1 MSKNSKLLCMALCIC
16 IVLTMALSGC
26 GNTTPSSEDRSADK
40 STASVTSAVEAEPE
54 LEPYEVVWYFGG
66 NGSEPNEKLVEDE
79 IGKYL
84 KDKINTTVDIV
95 TFPLGELAQK
105 VQTIIASGEK
115 ADLFFSC
122 SWLLPYLDIGR
133 NGLAI
138 EITDEMLNKYAPHA
152 KEVLG
157 EKWLPGAKVDGKLY
171 HLPCNK
177 EVGAQGGVL
186 LNKALVDKYKFDIN
200 TIKKYEDLTPML
212 QTIKDNETGVYP
224 MGTCG
229 NDTAS
234 QLTGCYGNWSG
245 KNMLIN
251 FPMNGT
257 KWVTVFDIPENVEV
271 FKVAKKFYD
280 AGFVRK
286 DAVTVGDVT
295 PDLKA
300 GKVFATHMQ
309 LKPGKAAEMANTT
322 PGIEWVQVGLTDCVI
337 RSGDV
342 TGSMMAIPVTCPN
355 PERVLQFY
363 DYFYHDVNML
373 TLVNYGVENL
383 HWVKV
388 DDKTIDY
395 APGTEGGTKSGWR
408 PPHSIWM
415 VGDQFKNYLL
425 KGENPNKY
433 ADLTKFNSDCKPF
446 GDSLGFL
453 FDPSK
458 CQNAFDKLDASGSD
472 QYNLLVLG
480 CAGDVDAAIAKQMK
494 IWNDAGLQEVLAEY
508 NKQYEAFLAAKK

>member
-1 MSKNSKLLCMALCIC
+1 MRKISKLLCMAICIC
-16 IVLTMALSGC
+16 MVLTMALTGCTKSGTESEGTP
-26 GNTTPSSEDRSADK
+26 GNQ
-40 STASVTSAVEAEPE
+40 STAADTPTVATEAE

-84 KDKINTTVDIV
+84 KDKINTTVDII

-115 ADLFFSC
+115 ADLVFSC
-122 SWLLPYLDIGR
+122 SWLFPYLDVAR
-133 NGLAI
+133 NGLAV
-138 EITDEMLNKYAPHA
+138 EITDEMLNMYAPHA

-157 EKWLPGAKVDGKLY
+157 EKWLPGAEVDGKLY

-186 LNKALVDKYKFDIN
+186 LNKALVDKYKFDIS

-212 QTIKDNETGVYP
+212 QTIKDNEPDVYP
-224 MGTCG
+224 LGTCG
-229 NDTAS
+229 NDTAG
-234 QLTGCYGNWSG
+234 QLTACYGNWSG
-245 KNMLIN
+245 QNLLIN

-257 KWVTVFDIPENVEV
+257 KWVTVFDIPECVEV
-271 FKVAKKFYD
+271 FRVTKKFYD
-280 AGFVRK
+280 AGFVRQ
-286 DAVTVGDVT
+286 DAVTVSDVN

-342 TGSMMAIPVTCPN
+342 TGSMMTIPKTCPK
-355 PERVLQFY
+355 PERVLMFY
-363 DYFYHDVNML
+363 DYFYHDINML
-373 TLVNYGVENL
+373 TLVNYGIENL
-383 HWVKV
+383 HYVKI

-395 APGTEGGTKSGWR
+395 APATEGGTKSGWR
-408 PPHSIWM
+408 PPYSLWM

-425 KGENPNKY
+425 KSENPNKY
-433 ADLTKFNSDCKPF
+433 ADLTKFNADCKLF

-453 FDPSK
+453 FDATK
-458 CQNAFDKLDASGSD
+458 CQNAFDKLTASGTD
-472 QYNLLVLG
+472 YYNLLVLG
-480 CAGDVDAAIAKQMK
+480 CAGDVDAAIAKQVK
-494 IWNDAGLQEVLAEY
+494 IWDDAGMQDILAEY
-508 NKQYEAFLAAKK
+508 NKQYEAFLAAK